1 MDYSS
6 EIINCMIPKLGRPF
20 EPILEHFR
28 CKLGISEDEYM
39 EVPPCDST
47 ICSASEIEDR
57 ELTMNKPIPSMI
69 LMNISVE
76 TIDDFFQDMTKEQYG
91 VKVLINVLDDDS
103 CDDPRLQGLIAGPET
118 ADCRYRPK
126 IA

>member
-1 MDYSS
+1 M
-6 EIINCMIPKLGRPF
+6 
-20 EPILEHFR
+20 
-28 CKLGISEDEYM
+28 ED
-39 EVPPCDST
+39 PPCDQT

-57 ELTMNKPIPSMI
+57 QLSMIKPIPSMI

-103 CDDPRLQGLIAGPET
+103 CEDPRLHEICKSLFEENKVIMEEACSMP
-118 ADCRYRPK
+118 R
-126 IA
+126 